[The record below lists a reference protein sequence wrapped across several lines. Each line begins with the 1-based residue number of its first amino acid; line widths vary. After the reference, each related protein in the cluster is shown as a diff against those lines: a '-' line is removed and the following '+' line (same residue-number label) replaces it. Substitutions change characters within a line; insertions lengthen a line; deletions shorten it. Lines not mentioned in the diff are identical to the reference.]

1 MIFIYGRNIILL
13 YFAKT
18 KLFQSYG
25 FEFTLFPPKL
35 KRNIS
40 HRLIKANYMMYL
52 LVVVCGEVTSI
63 DNNDNNSS
71 SIVHC
76 TIINR
81 STIGIIL
88 DKR

>member
-1 MIFIYGRNIILL
+1 
-13 YFAKT
+13 
-18 KLFQSYG
+18 
-25 FEFTLFPPKL
+25 
-35 KRNIS
+35 
-40 HRLIKANYMMYL
+40 MMYL